1 MLVYGLTNEANDLW
15 DEQIV
20 KRGWTHWQIPD
31 VLQPSASAAWAAM
44 IAVAVIFS
52 LTLFRP
58 RSVRPDGKGRAGL
71 AHSQTRTPF

>member
-20 KRGWTHWQIPD
+20 KRGWTDWQIPD

-44 IAVAVIFS
+44 LAVAVLLF
-52 LTLFRP
+52 LTLLRP
-58 RSVRPDGKGRAGL
+58 ETAQSNQRSGR
-71 AHSQTRTPF
+71 SRTSERCRN